1 MALVDIN
8 VIKNWFKTGMI
19 PTQAQFWSVFD
30 SYRHKNDPIPVAEVE
45 GINELLA
52 QVSSTT
58 IYKAGQLCVFKNPAN
73 TNASILEAGDM
84 VTGIVEGMFIN
95 ASYLGDDPTLLASFD
110 IVNQT
115 EILI

>member
-1 MALVDIN
+1 MALIDSN
-8 VIKNWFKTGMI
+8 TIKNWFKTGMI
-19 PTQAQFWSVFD
+19 PTQSQFWSVFD
-30 SYRHKNDPIPVAEVE
+30 SYRHKNDKVPVADVE

-73 TNASILEAGDM
+73 EDPSILEAGDM

-95 ASYLGDDPTLLASFD
+95 ASYLGGDTTQLASFD

-115 EILI
+115 EI

>member
-1 MALVDIN
+1 MAVVNIN
-8 VIKNWFKTGMI
+8 TIKNWFKTGMI
-19 PTQAQFWSVFD
+19 PTQDQFWSVFD
-30 SYRHKNDPIPVAEVE
+30 SYRHKNDNIPVAEVE

-58 IYKAGQLCVFKNPAN
+58 IYKSGQLCVFKNPGNAN
-73 TNASILEAGDM
+73 PSILEAGDM

-95 ASYLGDDPTLLASFD
+95 ASYLGGDTTLLASFE

-115 EILI
+115 EI